1 MVGGIYKIENIV
13 DGKSY
18 IGSSVNVS
26 ARKYKHFWMLKKGVH
41 DNNHLQHSYNKF
53 GEESFKFEILEYCP
67 DYELISRENY
77 HIIKY
82 KSSDSNFGYNLATVN
97 EFRRNTY
104 NDEVKIK
111 LSKYGLTKNG
121 NFTTYSLTNIQTNE
135 EVIFHTLVDGANY
148 LIENSYTLGNPTY
161 VRQKISYC
169 LRNKKINNG
178 KNNNGSIRK
187 TCYKHKF
194 KIIN

>member
-82 KSSDSNFGYNLATVN
+82 KSSDSEFGYNLATVN

-121 NFTTYSLTNIQTNE
+121 NFTAYSLTNIQTNGE
-135 EVIFHTLVDGANY
+135 YIFHTLVDGTNY
-148 LIENSYTLGNPTY
+148 LIKNGFAKGKSRNVRMNISNS
-161 VRQKISYC
+161 
-169 LRNKKINNG
+169 LRGVKLNNG
-178 KNNNGSIRK
+178 HINGSIRK